1 MLDAEPVTIERL
13 ERALAVISYVIVQ
26 EGAAG
31 AVYGP
36 YLARL
41 EKEIDVLKAR
51 VYCFPRSRARSG
63 ALSFL
68 HSNGFMQRL
77 RVRKTQRSPRL

>member
-1 MLDAEPVTIERL
+1 MLSAEPVTIERL

-26 EGAAG
+26 EGAGG

-41 EKEIDVLKAR
+41 EKEIDALKAQDD
-51 VYCFPRSRARSG
+51 VVARARR
-63 ALSFL
+63 
-68 HSNGFMQRL
+68 HIKRL
-77 RVRKTQRSPRL
+77 RDQAAVLEGVRAIDAR